1 MWPEGSNSER
11 VRRLQSVTDA
21 ALAHLRLD
29 DLLAALLDRTREILE
44 VDTCAIL
51 LLDEETNEL
60 VARAALGIEEEVE
73 QGVRVPVGGGFAGR
87 IAAEKRPVI
96 LDDVDHAHVLN
107 PILREKGIKS
117 MLGVPLVVEG
127 DVRGVLHVGS
137 LHLRDF
143 QKDEVEL
150 LQLVADRAAL
160 AIEHARL
167 FEAERAARE
176 RIEHV
181 QAVTDAALAHLEV
194 NELLNVLLPRIRDI
208 LRTDTCAVLL
218 LDEETNELVARA
230 ALGIEE
236 EVGVRIPVGAGF
248 AGRVA
253 DEARPMVIDV
263 DEYPV
268 YNPILREKQLK
279 SMVGVPLLVRGE
291 SLGVLHVGTL
301 TPRIFTHDEVELL
314 QLVAERVAIA
324 IERAQLHEELI
335 QLDQLKLNFVSV
347 ASHELRTPATSVY
360 GVLKTLFERGP
371 DLNEELREE
380 LLRVGVE
387 QGERL
392 RSLLE
397 ELLDLS
403 RLDARAIT
411 VEPRPVVLKSALAD
425 VVHGALASSD
435 AVDLDIP
442 DDLAAV
448 VDPLVLERVISNLV
462 ANAVRYGAPPIRIVA
477 QQRDRHLRVAVE
489 DAGPGVPKDLEGRI
503 FDRFARGGGESGHG
517 LGLAIARAYA
527 QAHGGDLIYD
537 ARPSGARFELLIPQ
551 ERNGLSKPA
560 GLARQRLLQRV
571 ERGRAHDAVLGQ
583 ALRDLE
589 PLDRV
594 LRRRPVVAVGRARRE
609 AECRER
615 PLQGLHLRSRVAG
628 LERLGRRRRRGVRV
642 RRRGGL
648 HRHGDVLHRRCHRR
662 RRRLPAVE
670 DARGREDR
678 KDDGE
683 AGEPDDR
690 DLRHRQRPPGD
701 HELALAGRA
710 IVRVL
715 RQDPHFVG
723 VVLVDAAIGATLRLG
738 RQLGL
743 VEPVVV
749 PGAAA
754 ALREPPWPGP
764 YRVRRG
770 AAKPYNVAGP

>member
-1 MWPEGSNSER
+1 VWPEGSNAER
-11 VRRLQSVTDA
+11 VRRLQTVTDA

-29 DLLAALLDRTREILE
+29 ELLGALLERTRQILE

-51 LLDEETNEL
+51 LIDEGTNEL

-73 QGVRVPVGGGFAGR
+73 QGVRVPVGAGFAGR

-96 LDDVDHAHVLN
+96 LSDVDHAHVLN
-107 PILREKGIKS
+107 PLLREKGIKS

-127 DVRGVLHVGS
+127 EVRGVFHVGS
-137 LHLRDF
+137 LVPRAF
-143 QKDEVEL
+143 EAEEVEL

-218 LDEETNELVARA
+218 LDDETNELVARA

-236 EVGVRIPVGAGF
+236 EVGVRIPLGAGF

-268 YNPILREKQLK
+268 FNPILRRKQLK
-279 SMVGVPLLVRGE
+279 TMVGVPLLVRGA

-301 TPRIFTHDEVELL
+301 TPRQFTQDEVELL
-314 QLVAERVAIA
+314 QIVAERVAIA

-335 QLDQLKLNFVSV
+335 QLDQLKLNFVAI

-360 GVLKTLFERGP
+360 GVLKTLAERGSELKE
-371 DLNEELREE
+371 DLREE

-392 RSLLE
+392 RRLLE

-403 RLDARAIT
+403 RLDARAIN

-425 VVHGALASSD
+425 IVQGALAGSD
-435 AVDLDIP
+435 AVELDIP

-448 VDPLVLERVISNLV
+448 VDPLVLERVVSNLV
-462 ANAVRYGAPPIRIVA
+462 ANAVRYGEPPIRIRA

-489 DAGPGVPKDLEGRI
+489 DAGPGVPKELEGRI

-527 QAHGGDLIYD
+527 QAHGGDLFYD
-537 ARPSGARFELLIPQ
+537 PRSTGARFELLIPQ
-551 ERNGLSKPA
+551 ERNGISTPA
-560 GLARQRLLQRV
+560 
-571 ERGRAHDAVLGQ
+571 
-583 ALRDLE
+583 
-589 PLDRV
+589 
-594 LRRRPVVAVGRARRE
+594 
-609 AECRER
+609 
-615 PLQGLHLRSRVAG
+615 
-628 LERLGRRRRRGVRV
+628 
-642 RRRGGL
+642 
-648 HRHGDVLHRRCHRR
+648 
-662 RRRLPAVE
+662 
-670 DARGREDR
+670 
-678 KDDGE
+678 
-683 AGEPDDR
+683 
-690 DLRHRQRPPGD
+690 
-701 HELALAGRA
+701 
-710 IVRVL
+710 
-715 RQDPHFVG
+715 
-723 VVLVDAAIGATLRLG
+723 
-738 RQLGL
+738 
-743 VEPVVV
+743 
-749 PGAAA
+749 
-754 ALREPPWPGP
+754 
-764 YRVRRG
+764 
-770 AAKPYNVAGP
+770 

>member
-1 MWPEGSNSER
+1 MWPEGSTSEH

-29 DLLAALLDRTREILE
+29 ELLGALLERTRQILE

-51 LLDEETNEL
+51 LLDEDTNEL
-60 VARAALGIEEEVE
+60 VTRAALGIEEQVE

-87 IAAEKRPVI
+87 IAAEKQPVI

-107 PILREKGIKS
+107 PLLREKGVKS

-127 DVRGVLHVGS
+127 EVRGVLHVGS
-137 LHLRDF
+137 LKARAFHD
-143 QKDEVEL
+143 DEVEL
-150 LQLVADRAAL
+150 LQLVGDRAAL

-218 LDEETNELVARA
+218 LDEESNELVARA

-236 EVGVRIPVGAGF
+236 EVGMRIPVGAGF

-253 DEARPMVIDV
+253 EEARPMVIDV
-263 DEYPV
+263 EEYPV

-279 SMVGVPLLVRGE
+279 SMVGVPLLVRGA

-301 TPRIFTHDEVELL
+301 TPRIFTRDEVELL

-335 QLDQLKLNFVSV
+335 QLDQLKLNFVAI

-360 GVLKTLFERGP
+360 GVLQTLSERGP
-371 DLNEELREE
+371 ALNEELRAE

-392 RSLLE
+392 RRLLE

-403 RLDARAIT
+403 RLDARAIN

-425 VVHGALASSD
+425 VVHGALAASD
-435 AVDLDIP
+435 TVDLDIP

-448 VDPLVLERVISNLV
+448 VDPLVLERVVSNLV
-462 ANAVRYGAPPIRIVA
+462 ANAVRYGEPPIRIVA

-503 FDRFARGGGESGHG
+503 FERFARGGGESGTG

-527 QAHGGDLIYD
+527 QAHGGDLIYQPRG
-537 ARPSGARFELLIPQ
+537 AGARFELLIPQ
-551 ERNGLSKPA
+551 ERNGLRKPA
-560 GLARQRLLQRV
+560 
-571 ERGRAHDAVLGQ
+571 
-583 ALRDLE
+583 
-589 PLDRV
+589 
-594 LRRRPVVAVGRARRE
+594 
-609 AECRER
+609 
-615 PLQGLHLRSRVAG
+615 
-628 LERLGRRRRRGVRV
+628 
-642 RRRGGL
+642 
-648 HRHGDVLHRRCHRR
+648 
-662 RRRLPAVE
+662 
-670 DARGREDR
+670 
-678 KDDGE
+678 
-683 AGEPDDR
+683 
-690 DLRHRQRPPGD
+690 
-701 HELALAGRA
+701 
-710 IVRVL
+710 
-715 RQDPHFVG
+715 
-723 VVLVDAAIGATLRLG
+723 
-738 RQLGL
+738 
-743 VEPVVV
+743 
-749 PGAAA
+749 
-754 ALREPPWPGP
+754 
-764 YRVRRG
+764 
-770 AAKPYNVAGP
+770 

>member
-51 LLDEETNEL
+51 LLDEDTNEL

-107 PILREKGIKS
+107 PILREKGIRS

-127 DVRGVLHVGS
+127 EVRGVLHVGS

-143 QKDEVEL
+143 KKDEVEL

-194 NELLNVLLPRIRDI
+194 NQLLNVLLPRIRDI

-253 DEARPMVIDV
+253 DEARPIVIDV

-301 TPRIFTHDEVELL
+301 TPRIFTRDEVELL

-360 GVLKTLFERGP
+360 GVLKTLSERGP
-371 DLNEELREE
+371 ALNEELREE

-411 VEPRPVVLKSALAD
+411 VEPRPVVLKTALAE

-477 QQRDRHLRVAVE
+477 QQRDRHLRIAVE

-537 ARPSGARFELLIPQ
+537 ARPRGARFELLIPQ
-551 ERNGLSKPA
+551 ERNGLSKP
-560 GLARQRLLQRV
+560 V
-571 ERGRAHDAVLGQ
+571 
-583 ALRDLE
+583 
-589 PLDRV
+589 
-594 LRRRPVVAVGRARRE
+594 
-609 AECRER
+609 
-615 PLQGLHLRSRVAG
+615 
-628 LERLGRRRRRGVRV
+628 
-642 RRRGGL
+642 
-648 HRHGDVLHRRCHRR
+648 
-662 RRRLPAVE
+662 
-670 DARGREDR
+670 
-678 KDDGE
+678 
-683 AGEPDDR
+683 
-690 DLRHRQRPPGD
+690 
-701 HELALAGRA
+701 
-710 IVRVL
+710 
-715 RQDPHFVG
+715 
-723 VVLVDAAIGATLRLG
+723 
-738 RQLGL
+738 
-743 VEPVVV
+743 
-749 PGAAA
+749 
-754 ALREPPWPGP
+754 
-764 YRVRRG
+764 
-770 AAKPYNVAGP
+770 

>member
-1 MWPEGSNSER
+1 VWSEGSTSER

-29 DLLAALLDRTREILE
+29 ELLDALLERTRQILE

-51 LLDEETNEL
+51 LLDEDTNEL
-60 VARAALGIEEEVE
+60 VARAALGLEEEVE

-127 DVRGVLHVGS
+127 EVRGVFHVGS
-137 LHLRDF
+137 LHYRAFDE
-143 QKDEVEL
+143 DEVEL

-176 RIEHV
+176 RIEQV

-194 NELLNVLLPRIRDI
+194 SELLRVLLPRIRDI

-218 LDEETNELVARA
+218 LDEQTNELVVRA

-236 EVGVRIPVGAGF
+236 EVGVRVPLGAGF

-253 DEARPMVIDV
+253 EEARPMVIDV

-268 YNPILREKQLK
+268 YNPILRQKKLK
-279 SMVGVPLLVRGE
+279 SMLGVPLLVRGV

-301 TPRIFTHDEVELL
+301 TPRRFTLDEVELL
-314 QLVAERVAIA
+314 QIVAERVAIA

-335 QLDQLKLNFVSV
+335 QLDQLKLNFVAI

-360 GVLKTLFERGP
+360 GVLKTLADRS
-371 DLNEELREE
+371 EELTDELRDE

-392 RSLLE
+392 RRLLE

-403 RLDARAIT
+403 RLDARA
-411 VEPRPVVLKSALAD
+411 VNVDPRPLVLKTALAE
-425 VVHGALASSD
+425 VVHGALATSD
-435 AVDLDIP
+435 AVELDIP
-442 DDLAAV
+442 DNLAAV
-448 VDPLVLERVISNLV
+448 VDPLVLDRVVSNLV

-489 DAGPGVPKDLEGRI
+489 DSGPGVPKELEGRI
-503 FDRFARGGGESGHG
+503 FDRFARGGGEAGHG

-527 QAHGGDLIYD
+527 QAHGGDLVYD
-537 ARPSGARFELLIPQ
+537 SRPGGARFELLIPQ

-560 GLARQRLLQRV
+560 
-571 ERGRAHDAVLGQ
+571 
-583 ALRDLE
+583 
-589 PLDRV
+589 
-594 LRRRPVVAVGRARRE
+594 
-609 AECRER
+609 
-615 PLQGLHLRSRVAG
+615 
-628 LERLGRRRRRGVRV
+628 
-642 RRRGGL
+642 
-648 HRHGDVLHRRCHRR
+648 
-662 RRRLPAVE
+662 
-670 DARGREDR
+670 
-678 KDDGE
+678 
-683 AGEPDDR
+683 
-690 DLRHRQRPPGD
+690 
-701 HELALAGRA
+701 
-710 IVRVL
+710 
-715 RQDPHFVG
+715 
-723 VVLVDAAIGATLRLG
+723 
-738 RQLGL
+738 
-743 VEPVVV
+743 
-749 PGAAA
+749 
-754 ALREPPWPGP
+754 
-764 YRVRRG
+764 
-770 AAKPYNVAGP
+770 